1 MEVTD
6 VEAIPVEIGLKPLE
20 EDHGL
25 APYVM
30 GRLEYLESAER
41 VLVKLSTSEG
51 ITGWGETAVVY
62 SPSITKS
69 ILETVV
75 ADLVVGEPVWNFETL
90 HEYYGS
96 HYIDSS
102 VFLSGVEMAMWD
114 AFGKYTGCPLHRLLG
129 GKQTDRVAFSYCYA
143 IDTVEAS
150 VERMREVRDAGFDVV
165 KTKVGGYDADTAPDE
180 FAPERT
186 MESDV
191 ERLVAMHDAVDGEV
205 ELRADANQSWSVS
218 ETTRIAARLED
229 AGIAIQYLE
238 QPIRTDNVGSYKRL
252 RQRLRTP
259 IAVNE
264 DLYHPR
270 NFYELVREDAVDV
283 GVVDMIPIGGIL
295 PLKKIASVA
304 EEADISLAH
313 HCGFD
318 LGVKTAAMLH
328 AISSTPAIDLP
339 SDTTYYALED
349 HVIEDPFEF
358 EDGTLPVP
366 SAPGLGVTVDEEKLE
381 AARIDS

>member
-1 MEVTD
+1 MVITD

-25 APYVM
+25 APYIM
-30 GRLEYLESAER
+30 GRLEYLESARR
-41 VLVKLSTSEG
+41 VIVKLTTSEG
-51 ITGWGETAVVY
+51 ITGWGETAVVH

-69 ILETVV
+69 IIETVV
-75 ADLVVGEPVWNFETL
+75 ADIVVGEPVWKFETL

-114 AFGKYTGCPLHRLLG
+114 AFGKHNDCPLHQLLG
-129 GKQTDRVAFSYCYA
+129 GKQTNRVDFSYCYA
-143 IDTVEAS
+143 INTIEKS
-150 VERMREVRDAGFDVV
+150 TERMRDVRDAGFDVV
-165 KTKVGGYDADTAPDE
+165 KTKVGGYGADTAPDD
-180 FAPERT
+180 FAYERSID
-186 MESDV
+186 SDV
-191 ERLVAMHDAVDGEV
+191 ERLIAMYDAVDGEV
-205 ELRADANQSWSVS
+205 ELRADANQSWTVS
-218 ETTRIAARLED
+218 DTTRIAARLED
-229 AGIAIQYLE
+229 AGVYLGYIE

-264 DLYHPR
+264 DLYHPG
-270 NFYELVREDAVDV
+270 NFYELVREDAIDV
-283 GVVDMIPIGGIL
+283 GVIDMIPVGGIV
-295 PLKKIASVA
+295 PMKKMASLA
-304 EEADISLAH
+304 EEADVSLAH

-328 AISSTPAIDLP
+328 AISTTPAIDLH

-349 HVIEDPFEF
+349 HIIEDPFEF
-358 EDGTLPVP
+358 EDGSLSVP
-366 SAPGLGVTVDEEKLE
+366 SAPGLGVTIDEEKLDTIRTDE
-381 AARIDS
+381 